1 MDFFQAQES
10 ARSRS
15 RTLVLLF
22 AAAVIAIIAT
32 IYAVV
37 HVAFGPGLA
46 GTIDW
51 GLLLLVA
58 LGTTLL
64 VLAGSTFRTLQLRQG
79 GARVAEMLGGRR
91 VRPDTTDEGER
102 RLVNVVEEMAIA
114 SGTPVPAIFVLDREQ
129 GINAFAA
136 GYTLDDAAIAVTH
149 GTVAH
154 LNRDELQGVIA
165 HEFSHVL
172 NGDMRLNIR
181 LIGLLFGILLLAVVG
196 RSVLYGGAHGGRG
209 RRDGGGGQVAL
220 LGLALIVVG
229 YIGVVFG
236 RLIQAAVSRQ
246 REYLADAAAVQFT
259 RNPDGLAGALK
270 KIGGAGSRLT
280 NPHAQEASHL
290 FFATGL
296 RGSVIGLLSTHPPLT
311 ERIQRIDPSFDGQ
324 FPKLQ
329 PADEAS
335 LMAGMGGTLAGG
347 RTAGLTDDSFAVQR
361 DQPKLTSVERSASGA
376 ALMASIGAPR
386 PEHVAYA
393 SRLLQSLPDR
403 VREAAHDPDGAGA
416 LLLALL
422 LHDDGPAATAQR
434 KAIQDYGGGELRSRV
449 DELSR
454 AIAPLGYSARL
465 PLLDLLLPALRGGEL
480 SPDQARGLHVTAK
493 TMIAADGRMDVFEL
507 ALLHVL
513 GRQLGAGEPD
523 RQVSDASAVHS
534 FPPLRPQIETV
545 LSALAWSGT
554 DPEREGAAASAFAAG
569 IASLPSLG
577 PGLALHAPIS
587 ATIEEVDEA
596 LGRLRVATPPIRRR
610 FLEAC
615 VRTVAHDGLVDV
627 EEGELLRAVAEA
639 LDCPVPPLVGISAR

>member
-22 AAAVIAIIAT
+22 IAAVVAIIVT

-37 HVAFGPGLA
+37 HVALGPGIGGA
-46 GTIDW
+46 IDW

-64 VLAGSTFRTLQLRQG
+64 VAAGSTFRTIQLRQG

-91 VRPDTTDEGER
+91 IRPNTTDEAER

-149 GTVAH
+149 GTLTH

-196 RSVLYGGAHGGRG
+196 RTVLYGGARGGRG
-209 RRDGGGGQVAL
+209 RRDNNGGQVAL
-220 LGLALIVVG
+220 VGIALIVVG
-229 YIGVVFG
+229 YIGVFFG

-270 KIGGAGSRLT
+270 KIGGAGSRLA

-296 RGSVIGLLSTHPPLT
+296 RSSFIGLLSTHPPLT
-311 ERIQRIDPSFDGQ
+311 DRIQRIDPTFAGE
-324 FPKLQ
+324 FPKLSPDA
-329 PADEAS
+329 PAI
-335 LMAGMGGTLAGG
+335 GVPRGGTLEGALATGLAGG
-347 RTAGLTDDSFAVQR
+347 SPAES
-361 DQPKLTSVERSASGA
+361 SGA
-376 ALMASIGAPR
+376 QALAHATDGAPVRGEALLASIGAPQ
-386 PEHVAYA
+386 PKHVAYA
-393 SRLLQSLPDR
+393 AHLLRSLPRPVLD
-403 VREAAHDPDGAGA
+403 AAHDPDGAVA

-422 LHDDGPAATAQR
+422 LHDHGPAASAQQR
-434 KAIQDYGGGELRSRV
+434 AIEAYGGAELRTRV
-449 DELSR
+449 EALSR
-454 AIAPLGYSARL
+454 GIAPIGPAARL
-465 PLLDLLLPALRGGEL
+465 PLLDLLLPAARGGDL
-480 SPDQARGLHVTAK
+480 SPDQALGLHDTAQA
-493 TMIAADGRMDVFEL
+493 MIEADGRMDAFEL
-507 ALLHVL
+507 ALLHVV
-513 GRQLGAGEPD
+513 GRQLTAVEHG
-523 RQVSDASAVHS
+523 RQDGNGSGIHS
-534 FPPLRPQIETV
+534 LGPLHHEVETV
-545 LSALAWSGT
+545 LSAIAWSGAPDEET
-554 DPEREGAAASAFAAG
+554 AVPAFAAAAASLDSQGNRATLRPRG
-569 IASLPSLG
+569 SV
-577 PGLALHAPIS
+577 
-587 ATIEEVDEA
+587 TIEQVDEA
-596 LGRLRVATPPIRRR
+596 LARLRAAAAPVRRR
-610 FLEAC
+610 FLNAC
-615 VRTVAHDGLVDV
+615 MQAVAHDGLVDV
-627 EEGELLRAVAEA
+627 DEAELLRAVAEA
-639 LDCPVPPLVGISAR
+639 LDCPMPPLVGTMTL